1 MSMEFAR
8 WIGPV
13 RQLLATPQL
22 SSAFALCAIA
32 VGVASQ
38 FLIRLIGWPGLIA
51 MVASLAVLGAAII
64 LTRRAEIEW
73 NGLLPISLIVFVGW
87 AALSV
92 IWSQYQWSSLG
103 GIAYLLAFTL
113 IGLTI
118 ALTRD
123 TIQIVRACG
132 DAFRVM
138 LGLSFALEILS
149 GVLLDTPLA
158 FLGIE
163 GRLASLG
170 PIQGVMGSRNQLGLL
185 ALVALVTFSIE
196 FATRSIPRALAGASM
211 GMALAAVLLSR
222 SPVTGAVLVLVAVAG
237 AALVI
242 LRRVPVQRRTGWQL
256 ASIAAAI
263 VLLGLSWG
271 FRARIID
278 FFSASSELGYRLDLW
293 RRVWDLSS
301 IYPIQGWGWVG
312 YWRTD
317 VQPFPAFAIAGQ
329 REPTS
334 ALNAYIDVWFQ
345 LGLIGIFAFAV
356 LALLALT
363 RSWLLA
369 GRQRS
374 VVFVWPALVLLTL
387 LVTSLAESSI
397 LVEYG
402 WLLFVVC
409 SIKAAR
415 ELSWRSAFRST
426 A

>member
-1 MSMEFAR
+1 MTMAFAR
-8 WIGPV
+8 WIGPT
-13 RQLLATPQL
+13 RHLLATPQV

-38 FLIRLIGWPGLIA
+38 VLIRLIGWPGVIA
-51 MVASLAVLGAAII
+51 MVASLAVLGLAII

-73 NGLLPISLIVFVGW
+73 NGLLPISLTVFVGW
-87 AALSV
+87 ATLSV

-132 DAFRVM
+132 DAFRAM

-149 GVLLDTPLA
+149 GVLLDTPFA

-196 FATRSIPRALAGASM
+196 FATRSIPRSLAGASM

-222 SPVTGAVLVLVAVAG
+222 SPVAGAVLVLVAVAG
-237 AALVI
+237 GALVI
-242 LRRVPVQRRTGWQL
+242 LRRVPVQRRTAWQL
-256 ASIAAAI
+256 VSIAAAI
-263 VLLGLSWG
+263 VLAGLSWG

-301 IYPIQGWGWVG
+301 IYPLQGWGWVG
-312 YWRTD
+312 YWRTE

-356 LALLALT
+356 LAILALT

-409 SIKAAR
+409 SVKAAR
-415 ELSWRSAFRST
+415 ELSWRSAFGST
-426 A
+426 T